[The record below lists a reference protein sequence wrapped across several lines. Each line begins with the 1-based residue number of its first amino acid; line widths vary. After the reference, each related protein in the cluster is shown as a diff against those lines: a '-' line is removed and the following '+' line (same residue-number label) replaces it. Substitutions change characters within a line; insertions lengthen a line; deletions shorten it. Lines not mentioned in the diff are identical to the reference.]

1 LATLFPEVFKER
13 ICKRSVIEKVRS
25 MLEIEIEDGLL
36 DCPKYGMIGELRC
49 CPSCNSFES
58 KDENHIDCHFDDET
72 EDE

>member
-1 LATLFPEVFKER
+1 
-13 ICKRSVIEKVRS
+13 